1 MAFAN
6 EFITFENEFRKPSHE
21 ISISNEVV
29 QRFISVYK
37 SETGKQINTGCITCL
52 IEGFFE
58 LKNKSNNQ
66 LTTKKMQNSKFKLKE
81 NTLPFIGF
89 MQKFVNNA
97 TITDEIAIAIV
108 KHNAKN
114 ASLFAEPQLILDAV
128 ANENNSKIAPATPSP
143 KVATPVTV
151 TAKTIAP
158 PVTTKTEKPKTP
170 ATVVVPPVKK
180 GKAGRKKK

>member
-66 LTTKKMQNSKFKLKE
+66 LTTKKMKNSKFKLKE

-89 MQKFVNNA
+89 MQKFVNNE

-128 ANENNSKIAPATPSP
+128 ANENNAQNAPVTPSP
-143 KVATPVTV
+143 KVA
-151 TAKTIAP
+151 P
-158 PVTTKTEKPKTP
+158 PIVTKTETPKTP
-170 ATVVVPPVKK
+170 ATVVVPPVQK
-180 GKAGRKKK
+180 GKGVRKKK